1 MREEIALKILPGLMS
16 RNKEACYS
24 DRDAMVEAFRLADLF
39 LCLKD
44 VKISPYNEGGNTARI
59 YITKKEDGLWINFET
74 HEKEHA
80 MMHCAGILGSC
91 GPIVRKNI
99 SKTFEQMEMQ
109 NLK

>member
-1 MREEIALKILPGLMS
+1 MRQEIALKILPGIML
-16 RNKEACYS
+16 RHNEKYYN
-24 DRDAMVEAFRLADLF
+24 DHDAIVEAFRLADLF

-44 VKISPYNEGGNTARI
+44 AKISPYGESGNTARI
-59 YITKKEDGLWINFET
+59 YVTKKEDGLWINFET

-99 SKTFEQMEMQ
+99 LKTLEQMEMQ